1 MVQEQ
6 PGDFE
11 GLNDEDYDEY
21 RFQLLADATGVEHYV
36 MKKLAF
42 YRTFPMTRLVW
53 NVIRDLLNLQKS
65 IQLGGVKMLRRAPRS
80 LRDRR
85 RYEEYLDTG
94 RVEPGGTV
102 LL

>member
-1 MVQEQ
+1 MGSLDEMVQEQ
-6 PGDFE
+6 PVDFE

-53 NVIRDLLNLQKS
+53 NVIRDL
-65 IQLGGVKMLRRAPRS
+65 
-80 LRDRR
+80 
-85 RYEEYLDTG
+85 
-94 RVEPGGTV
+94 
-102 LL
+102 